1 MAEKVVRDIST
12 RKIIGMPVY
21 SCNEGLYLGN
31 IRQLLVDVKACAIQG
46 FILERRRL
54 GKDERI
60 LPFEAV
66 YNFGED
72 GVTVETAT
80 CIERRGQSSRFI
92 RALRHPVSIIGS
104 RVFTTGGRT
113 LGKIE
118 EYRFNSATGKI
129 SGLEIAPDG
138 FFKVRSLVN
147 GEHIIAIAGRT
158 VMLKDEATDDAM
170 DIENPFLTNM
180 GNAAKTVKE
189 KASEFMSNTADM
201 TKRLSA
207 NINEKMEKMKKRDAD
222 FNETT
227 SWEEE
232 QEKTV
237 SPNATISSANNQEK
251 LDHPNIPQQNPD
263 LAPPKDEIV
272 IDEDAVLEKHVLT
285 EGVDEIDDAGI
296 DNPDANNIAESD
308 LKQKLD

>member
-46 FILERRRL
+46 FSLERRRL
-54 GKDERI
+54 GTDERI

-80 CIERRGQSSRFI
+80 SIERRGQSSRFI

-170 DIENPFLTNM
+170 DIENTFLTNM
-180 GNAAKTVKE
+180 GNAAETVKE

>member
-1 MAEKVVRDIST
+1 MSEQVVRDIST
-12 RKIIGMPVY
+12 KKIIGMPVY

-31 IRQLLVDVKACAIQG
+31 IRQLLVDAKACAIQG
-46 FILERRRL
+46 FVLERRRM

-72 GVTVETAT
+72 GVTVETVNS
-80 CIERRGQSSRFI
+80 IERRGQSSKFI
-92 RALRHPVSIIGS
+92 RALRHPVTIIGS

-118 EYRFNSATGKI
+118 EYRFNSATGQI

-170 DIENPFLTNM
+170 EIENTFLSNM
-180 GNAAKTVKE
+180 GSAAETVKE
-189 KASEFMSNTADM
+189 KASEFMNSTADM

-207 NINEKMEKMKKRDAD
+207 NIGEKMEKMKKRDED
-222 FNETT
+222 FNNGIEIAEDNAAPIEANQQPAATA
-227 SWEEE
+227 SEIPEE
-232 QEKTV
+232 QTGDAAAPTDTANPATE
-237 SPNATISSANNQEK
+237 SAGADAPDADENNADENN
-251 LDHPNIPQQNPD
+251 
-263 LAPPKDEIV
+263 
-272 IDEDAVLEKHVLT
+272 IDNDK
-285 EGVDEIDDAGI
+285 DAG
-296 DNPDANNIAESD
+296 DGNKAD
-308 LKQKLD
+308 